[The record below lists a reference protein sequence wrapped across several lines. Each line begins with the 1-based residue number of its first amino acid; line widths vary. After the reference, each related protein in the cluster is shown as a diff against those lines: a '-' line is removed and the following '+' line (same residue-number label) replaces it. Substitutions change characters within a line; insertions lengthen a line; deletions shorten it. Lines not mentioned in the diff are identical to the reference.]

1 MADTASSALPGTAVL
16 VTGAARG
23 IGMAIAEYLAKCG
36 AKVVVT
42 DVKANAEGIKTL
54 TGHSDLIVAAPLGDL
69 TDEEFRKTLI
79 HEGVK
84 LAGSEGLRGLV
95 NNAGVGLFTDLL
107 EGTDPAEVQRCFDVN
122 VAAPLR
128 LAQLWAQGR
137 VQQKLGGAVVNVSS
151 QSSSVVIPA
160 HTSYSVSKAAIDQV
174 TRHLAVE
181 LGPHQIRS
189 NAVKPTVVRTEMG
202 RTAWPE
208 GAPET
213 KAMQAKIPL
222 RRFAE
227 PCEIASVVAFLLDDS
242 RSGMVNGACV
252 PVDGG
257 FLCCG

>member
-54 TGHSDLIVAAPLGDL
+54 TGHSELIVAAPLGDL
-69 TDEEFRKTLI
+69 TDDEFRKTLI
-79 HEGVK
+79 QEGVK

-122 VAAPLR
+122 VAAPSR
-128 LAQLWAQGR
+128 LAQIWAQGR
-137 VQQKLGGAVVNVSS
+137 VQHKLGGAVVNVSS

-202 RTAWPE
+202 RTAWPR
-208 GAPET
+208 AHQRP
-213 KAMQAKIPL
+213 
-222 RRFAE
+222 R
-227 PCEIASVVAFLLDDS
+227 PCS
-242 RSGMVNGACV
+242 
-252 PVDGG
+252 
-257 FLCCG
+257 